1 MVVNP
6 PAADTYD
13 ELMEK
18 SLHLNSD
25 LQSQLD
31 GRQATAS
38 SAPHATQLNLD
49 SFVNGHNVHRPNDHH
64 GLEQFNLDNLIGG
77 DHTQQGLTAKYS
89 DENNVVDREDQFAQ
103 VYDYLESMEQ
113 SRQYAPQSQAQQ
125 GHSAQSSARA
135 VSQQTQDSDSAHN
148 DANNYQQ
155 TLKRSRASTLDSQEH
170 SQHDGHH
177 QVDDEFPP
185 SRKIK
190 IEFIADKS
198 KRHITFSKRKA
209 GIMKKAYELSTLTGT
224 EILLLVASETGHV
237 YTYATSK
244 FQPII
249 TREEG
254 KQIIQACLHQQQQ
267 QPQQTT
273 VRAPENAASDHQNLS
288 YQQLKSL
295 YQPQQ
300 RNVHSQVS
308 QPDSSGS
315 LQQQEAL
322 NRIEKQS
329 QVQADPDQQQ
339 KQGQS
344 LMEYQVMMQRRALE
358 HQLRHAQAQQRLQL
372 AQQQQQQLNMAANHQ
387 RNTHQ
392 TRQSQHNE

>member
-13 ELMEK
+13 ELVEK

-31 GRQATAS
+31 GRQTTAS
-38 SAPHATQLNLD
+38 STPHATQINLD
-49 SFVNGHNVHRPNDHH
+49 SFVNGHNVHRPSDHH

-77 DHTQQGLTAKYS
+77 DHPQQGLTAKYS

-113 SRQYAPQSQAQQ
+113 SRQYAPQSQARQ
-125 GHSAQSSARA
+125 GHSAQSSAPA
-135 VSQQTQDSDSAHN
+135 VSQQTQDSEPAHN
-148 DANNYQQ
+148 NANYQQ

-273 VRAPENAASDHQNLS
+273 ARAPENAAPDQQNLS

-300 RNVHSQVS
+300 RNVNSQVS
-308 QPDSSGS
+308 QPDLSGS

-329 QVQADPDQQQ
+329 QVQADPHPQQ

-372 AQQQQQQLNMAANHQ
+372 AQKQQQQLQMAANHQ

-392 TRQSQHNE
+392 NRQSQHNE